1 MIFEIAYASSY
12 VKKHYNE
19 HELTKIK
26 YRLWT
31 LLGVLGGFF
40 GVFTILSLIL
50 PNHESTINSTILF
63 FGIGIVILIISAFL
77 VKFLCEK
84 KLEESWKWRMSGNL
98 QLLPDKIISYRELD
112 NQKRTKEETVILFYN
127 DIKEILWDKVREQLI
142 IYYNNI
148 EVSQQ
153 IYCKKNG
160 KRKIKEPVPKRNY
173 AIIYLGYDNNRDLM
187 EYLKQATKL
196 NIEILK

>member
-1 MIFEIAYASSY
+1 
-12 VKKHYNE
+12 
-19 HELTKIK
+19 
-26 YRLWT
+26 
-31 LLGVLGGFF
+31 
-40 GVFTILSLIL
+40 
-50 PNHESTINSTILF
+50 
-63 FGIGIVILIISAFL
+63 
-77 VKFLCEK
+77 
-84 KLEESWKWRMSGNL
+84 MSGNL

-112 NQKRTKEETVILFYN
+112 NQKRTKEETIILFYN

-153 IYCKKNG
+153 IYYKKNG